1 MVTQRHTGTGNAGRK
16 SWTGL
21 IGTYY
26 AERWEMWLNAE
37 KEDSKFEMLKWEEE
51 WIRSEYKNDG
61 QDFDD
66 SVNEIIQIINN

>member
-1 MVTQRHTGTGNAGRK
+1 
-16 SWTGL
+16 
-21 IGTYY
+21 
-26 AERWEMWLNAE
+26 MWLNAE